1 MYRQKSSIFVKY
13 SADFGPSLH
22 FALRVRS
29 CCWGQ
34 RRQLSQRWLWS
45 SSFSLGWAETLECV
59 MLILMGEGRGTL
71 QGKESRSF
79 FVFRIMFYFMEL
91 HVSTVHSA

>member
-13 SADFGPSLH
+13 SADFGPS
-22 FALRVRS
+22 FIFPLRVRS

-34 RRQLSQRWLWS
+34 RRQLSQRWLGS
-45 SSFSLGWAETLECV
+45 SSFSLGWADTLECV

-71 QGKESRSF
+71 QGKESCSF
-79 FVFRIMFYFMEL
+79 CAQNHTLFIGITCTCRL
-91 HVSTVHSA
+91 